1 MKLFSFENL
10 KIWQKS
16 RQLSIAIYKV
26 NRSSPDDERFG
37 LVSQMRRSAISISS
51 NIAKGRGWY
60 SGRDN
65 ARFTQISIKTINV

>member
-26 NRSSPDDERFG
+26 NRSSPGDKRFG
-37 LVSQMRRSAISISS
+37 LVSEMRRSDISISS
-51 NIAKGRGWY
+51 NIAKGRGCY